1 MRNAAS
7 GAKKRPGSRG
17 VLCRG
22 NPPYLVLDED
32 DEPLLPVPE
41 DDEDDGEL
49 ELLLPSPPV
58 RLLPLD
64 PAPLI
69 PELPLPLDPVP
80 LRPELLPPD
89 PVPLLI
95 PELLP
100 DDPAP

>member
-69 PELPLPLDPVP
+69 PELLPLDPVP